1 MKYQVINDFVLG
13 NMVAEVK
20 RLMAEGKSPLVT
32 IEDKKIDRSTAQN
45 NLMHLWFRDIAN
57 STKQGITYE
66 GGRCKI
72 QYFLPILRYSKKEKA
87 QFAIDLCELAYRER
101 GYEYLQRALGESFL
115 ESTRHLATEEFAE
128 ALTNMQMGEAEHNL
142 TNPELHGYRW
152 VHDSKGN

>member
-1 MKYQVINDFVLG
+1 MIFQVKNYEVLG
-13 NMVAEVK
+13 NLVAQINK
-20 RLMAEGKSPLVT
+20 MWAEGKTPFVE
-32 IEDKKIDRSTAQN
+32 IKDKKIDRSTAQN

-128 ALTNMQMGEAEHNL
+128 ALTNMQIGEVEHNL
-142 TNPELHGYRW
+142 SDPVKFGFEVW
-152 VHDSKGN
+152 GNR